1 MNKLSVEKKM
11 VLADLV
17 IKKSVELFGFT
28 PEEKSDENLKW
39 MQENGYFRKKASRH
53 RWDTDE
59 KRR

>member
-1 MNKLSVEKKM
+1 MCVEKKM

-39 MQENGYFRKKASRH
+39 MQENGYFRKKANRH
-53 RWDTDE
+53 RWDTGE
-59 KRR
+59 K